1 MKVQGQV
8 NLSARDRPEWIDA
21 LREAED
27 SVSEE
32 VAAAGAIALEGWSN
46 VLDHLSLARKVY
58 IAMLVADR

>member
-32 VAAAGAIALEGWSN
+32 VAAAGASALEEWSN
-46 VLDHLSLARKVY
+46 VFEK
-58 IAMLVADR
+58 